1 MARKQ
6 RKYPEIVPLWM
17 ALFSD
22 ILGFSL
28 LITVY
33 PSIALEFN
41 LNPLGAGLIMS
52 VNGLFSFF
60 SAPLWGKLSDKHGRK
75 PMLLISQFGTFMG
88 FIVLA
93 FSPNFTWVIISRV
106 IDGIFGGN
114 YPITKAI
121 INDVV
126 KPKDLPEQMT
136 TIGVAHNVA
145 NLFGPALGGIL
156 YYHFGLIAPGLAA
169 ASISLF
175 TLVITQLKLKESA
188 PIKVN
193 PELLEI
199 KHSSD
204 SSSKSMAESSK
215 KQPKWYSNKP
225 LVTSLLILG
234 FSSIGFMTLI
244 TNFAMFSFLRLGM
257 DSQSMGIFLAVSA
270 VFQIL
275 IRYTVYIPALRK
287 MGVLNMV
294 TFGFI
299 LYLVEFIILGIVVT
313 PVQFI
318 FIMILS
324 TIATSATRGGINS
337 FIGTFARPHER
348 GKVQGFATSLDTF
361 AQIIGPIIGGA
372 LLTYLPLQFF
382 GSASFI
388 FMAISLIILLGAKNM
403 KKALKEKIKES
414 ELSHQSHM
422 EIGSQTHQQKREVE

>member
-6 RKYPEIVPLWM
+6 RKYPEMIPLWM

-22 ILGFSL
+22 IIGFSI

-41 LNPLGAGLIMS
+41 LNPLEAGLIMA

-75 PMLLISQFGTFMG
+75 PMLLLSQFGTFLG
-88 FIVLA
+88 FIILA

-106 IDGIFGGN
+106 IDGMFGGN
-114 YPITKAI
+114 YPIAKAI
-121 INDVV
+121 INDIV

-156 YYHFGLIAPGLAA
+156 FVNFGLIAPGLAA
-169 ASISLF
+169 ALISLF
-175 TLVITQLKLKESA
+175 TLIITQVKLKESA

-193 PELLEI
+193 PEMLKI
-199 KHSSD
+199 KIPD
-204 SSSKSMAESSK
+204 NSSSKSLDISSK

-225 LVTSLLILG
+225 LVTSLLILA
-234 FSSIGFMTLI
+234 FSSFGFMTLI
-244 TNFAMFSFLRLGM
+244 SNFAMFAFLKLDM
-257 DSQSMGIFLAVSA
+257 DSQSMGIFLTVSA

-275 IRYTVYIPALRK
+275 IRYTVYMPALRK
-287 MGVLNMV
+287 IGVMNMV
-294 TFGFI
+294 TLGFV

-313 PVQFI
+313 PTQFI
-318 FIMILS
+318 LIMILS

-361 AQIIGPIIGGA
+361 AQIIGPILGGA
-372 LLTYLPLQFF
+372 LLTYLPLEFF

-388 FMAISLIILLGAKNM
+388 FMAISLIILQSARTM

-414 ELSHQSHM
+414 EKSKDKSLPQAHM
-422 EIGSQTHQQKREVE
+422 KIRT